1 MSSSK
6 NTRNQ
11 DGGNS
16 SDWAKFPASENVDMN
31 SKAITNLAE
40 LNGSRGQPVGYV
52 LTINTDNTLVWSAGG
67 GGGGVPSAWAQ
78 YRAVQDVD
86 ISSYSLKRVNDI
98 SLAKLNGASFPD
110 SIPVPPANV
119 NYVLTAS
126 STPNTLIWGR
136 PPMAT
141 YGTDDPSEGPTFG
154 ISGDVY
160 FKIDSVVGGVSGSS
174 VRIFFA

>member
-31 SKAITNLAE
+31 SKVITNLAG
-40 LNGSRGQPVGYV
+40 LNGSQSQPQGYV
-52 LTINTDNTLVWSAGG
+52 LTIGTGNTLVWSAGG

-78 YRAVQDVD
+78 YPAVQDVD
-86 ISSYSLKRVNDI
+86 ISNYSLKRVNDI
-98 SLAKLNGASFPD
+98 SLAKLNGASFPA
-110 SIPVPPANV
+110 SIPPPLSPNV

-126 STPNTLIWGR
+126 STPNRLIWRR

-141 YGTDDPSEGPTFG
+141 QGQEDPSLGPTFG

-160 FKIDSVVGGVSGSS
+160 FKIVPSNAQTAQTLTL
-174 VRIFFA
+174 FFA